1 MFGAFRSIAIVAC
14 ATLYLF
20 LMSLPAKAGDFNVR
34 FVLVLSRHG
43 VRSPTATPAALATLA
58 KDPWPDFGVPPGFLT
73 AHGFVLATL
82 MGAYYREALAARGL
96 VAPSGCADESN
107 VYFASDLDERTVK
120 TAQGYA
126 QGMFPSCAAPA
137 VHYRTDVDDDPVF
150 HPIAGTLWN
159 GNRALAVA
167 ALRGRSGSDLSALRA
182 AYADAIS
189 SVEYVTRRP
198 IPDGALAIEPGAGE
212 DLVRIEG
219 PFDRAQEIAEIL
231 QMEYANG
238 FPMSQVGWGRATL
251 PQIVAMS
258 RVRPLYYELTQRAPY
273 VASVK
278 GSNLLSHVL
287 ATLEQAAENAG
298 KPGAFGPAADKVT
311 FVVGHDGNIANVA
324 GLLGVSWVLPTYQP
338 NDAAPGGA
346 LIFEVGTRASD
357 GTPVV
362 RLSYTAATLDQM
374 RDATKLSLAN
384 PPPVFPLFVRGC
396 STADDGYPCPFAD
409 FERVARSAIDPAFVT
424 P

>member
-1 MFGAFRSIAIVAC
+1 
-14 ATLYLF
+14 
-20 LMSLPAKAGDFNVR
+20 
-34 FVLVLSRHG
+34 
-43 VRSPTATPAALATLA
+43 
-58 KDPWPDFGVPPGFLT
+58 
-73 AHGFVLATL
+73 
-82 MGAYYREALAARGL
+82 
-96 VAPSGCADESN
+96 
-107 VYFASDLDERTVK
+107 
-120 TAQGYA
+120 
-126 QGMFPSCAAPA
+126 
-137 VHYRTDVDDDPVF
+137 
-150 HPIAGTLWN
+150 
-159 GNRALAVA
+159 
-167 ALRGRSGSDLSALRA
+167 
-182 AYADAIS
+182 
-189 SVEYVTRRP
+189 
-198 IPDGALAIEPGAGE
+198 
-212 DLVRIEG
+212 
-219 PFDRAQEIAEIL
+219 
-231 QMEYANG
+231 MEYANG

-346 LIFEVGTRASD
+346 LIFESARARATELRSCAVVHRGDARSD
-357 GTPVV
+357 A
-362 RLSYTAATLDQM
+362 RRDQ
-374 RDATKLSLAN
+374 TEPCK